1 MELKL
6 EWNSVL
12 MGRILGGVVILL
24 AVVSAIVGATS
35 ARSGGFDLFLWR
47 LTPPL
52 AIGLLIIAVTEAL
65 KGIRSGRARRQGR
78 PPAVPSLGT
87 VPTAQAGEAARI
99 AAQWGLGAL
108 RGGLRLN
115 PGSVGASVAGVMAVV
130 SLFLPWVAWIVSAG
144 GESEVAQSYTLLGMA
159 GDVDDGALIRV
170 LFFIMLLLG
179 LVGSASV
186 VLHRAVGIIVGIA
199 GTVMTPLTYV
209 YLFAAFSESN
219 DFISVF
225 PIPHIG
231 FVLTGGCFLL
241 IAILRIIPRL
251 NRSGSRGLDG
261 DNS

>member
-1 MELKL
+1 
-6 EWNSVL
+6 
-12 MGRILGGVVILL
+12 MGRILGGAVILL
-24 AVVSAIVGATS
+24 AAVSAVVGAIG

-52 AIGLLIIAVTEAL
+52 AIGLLIIAAPVAL

-78 PPAVPSLGT
+78 LPAVPSLGA
-87 VPTAQAGEAARI
+87 VPTAQAGEAARV

-115 PGSVGASVAGVMAVV
+115 PGGIGASIAGAMAVV

-179 LVGSASV
+179 LAGSASV
-186 VLHRAVGIIVGIA
+186 VLHRVAGIIVGIA
-199 GTVMTPLTYV
+199 GTAMTPLTYV
-209 YLFAAFSESN
+209 YLFAAFAEAN

-225 PIPHIG
+225 PLPHLG

-241 IAILRIIPRL
+241 IASLRIIPPL
-251 NRSGSRGLDG
+251 NRSGSRGLDEG
-261 DNS
+261 NS

>member
-6 EWNSVL
+6 DSVL
-12 MGRILGGVVILL
+12 MGRILGGAVILL
-24 AVVSAIVGATS
+24 AVVSAIVGATG

-52 AIGLLIIAVTEAL
+52 AIGLLIIAAPEAL

-78 PPAVPSLGT
+78 PPAVPSLGAA
-87 VPTAQAGEAARI
+87 PAAQAGKAARI

-115 PGSVGASVAGVMAVV
+115 AGSIGASVAGAMAVV

-199 GTVMTPLTYV
+199 GTAMTPFTYV
-209 YLFAAFSESN
+209 YLFAAFAESN
-219 DFISVF
+219 EYISLF
-225 PIPHIG
+225 PLPHVG
-231 FVLTGGCFLL
+231 FVITGGCFLL
-241 IAILRIIPRL
+241 VAVLRIIPPL
-251 NRSGSRGLDG
+251 NRSGSRGPDG
-261 DNS
+261 GES